1 LPDPVRSSRS
11 EDPQVADLVD
21 RFTVSLAERVDE
33 LQDAETKGDLGTLG
47 TLSHA
52 LAAKALE
59 LGFDLLAA
67 SATDVE
73 GCCLASDEDAVRKA
87 LVDLTEISKRIRTTH
102 RGAV

>member
-1 LPDPVRSSRS
+1 LQDPVRSSRS

-33 LQDAETKGDLGTLG
+33 LQDAEAKGDLGTLG
-47 TLSHA
+47 PLSHV

-73 GCCLASDEDAVRKA
+73 GCCLAGDEEAARKA